1 MSNFNYQMIPNH
13 TGSAIGFKLD
23 SLLKLTDTRASNSK
37 MTLMHYLC
45 KVWFLKFCCLLCV
58 SISFFVAYPKSA
70 YSDFRVATWFRL
82 GWFKGADLIDFV
94 GHQSRTVP
102 RTNELSWVS
111 LKCIFIVLWGWCLSL
126 HNFFFFLFFWGGGLE
141 FSFLQLNF

>member
-102 RTNELSWVS
+102 RTNEL
-111 LKCIFIVLWGWCLSL
+111 
-126 HNFFFFLFFWGGGLE
+126 N
-141 FSFLQLNF
+141 